1 MLRAIPIVAE
11 NRIREAM
18 TRGEFDDL
26 EGAVKPLTGLD
37 DHYRPDW
44 WIESKLRRERLTA
57 EESRFLMERLR
68 EGLRV
73 ARKP

>member
-26 EGAVKPLTGLD
+26 EGAGKPLTGLD